1 MRPDEVFNEV
11 YGVIKQIGLEQA
23 RQACLKI
30 KTWEIIDKPGR
41 SQETR
46 PVFDDGPI
54 RKILSGHG
62 LTPTRER
69 ITAFI
74 ILSCVR

>member
-1 MRPDEVFNEV
+1 MRPEAFNEV
-11 YGVIKQIGLEQA
+11 HAIIKEIGLGQA

-46 PVFDDGPI
+46 PVFDDGLI
-54 RKILSGHG
+54 RKILSQHG
-62 LTPTRER
+62 LMPTRER
-69 ITAFI
+69 ITAFV
-74 ILSCVR
+74 ILSCVK